1 MCKTSLLF
9 FFSFLVLAQQFAFAL
24 KETSIGRFDVSATLS
39 GKYDSRVF
47 GISSTAFQASRNST
61 SSLISSQEIKSE
73 DDFVI
78 SFSPALHLTKKLKW
92 FEISGSTGIQLTQ
105 YIKNEDKS
113 YVIPIT
119 TLLVDFDES
128 LKKKVSNNAKIRFS
142 ATFDLGQH
150 IDTSVLEQDLV
161 SYSYFTFGLNAR
173 YNHSPKFGVSTG
185 TSYSLR
191 NYQTGSVSERAYQ
204 DLSTLPIYAS
214 AFYIYSEKLDFFTQ
228 YGFSQSK
235 GSGTSAPSL
244 TNSVSHSISFGANGD
259 LSPKLSGNAQVGY
272 AVQDY
277 ENPSN
282 SNQDNFTIG
291 VALNWRFN
299 EKTSFIFDADRSFAP
314 SAQGFS
320 MFSTM
325 GRVSVMH
332 RFTQDLSGSAYFSY
346 GVVEY
351 TYANLPSLRPSDS
364 SSLDQFG
371 MGFSLT
377 KVLSD
382 HFTTSGGYDYSHS
395 KRDIDSFGRHII
407 SMQLTGRF

>member
-1 MCKTSLLF
+1 MSRANLLF
-9 FFSFLVLAQQFAFAL
+9 LFCSYVLTQQLSFAL
-24 KETSIGRFDVSATLS
+24 KETAIGELDVSATLT

-47 GISSTAFQASRNST
+47 GVSSSAYQASRNST

-73 DDFVI
+73 DDFII
-78 SFSPALHLTKKLKW
+78 SFSPALHLTKKLRW
-92 FEISGSTGIQLTQ
+92 FEISGSAGIQLTQ
-105 YIKNEDKS
+105 YIKNDDKS

-119 TLLVDFDES
+119 TLSVDFDES
-128 LKKKVSNNAKIRFS
+128 LTKKVSNNAKIRFS

-161 SYSYFTFGLNAR
+161 SYSYFTLGLNAR
-173 YNHSPKFGVSTG
+173 YNHSSKFGVSAG

-191 NYQTGSVSERAYQ
+191 NYQTGSVSERPYQ
-204 DLSTLPIYAS
+204 DLSTLPLSAS

-228 YGFSQSK
+228 YGYSKSK
-235 GSGTSAPSL
+235 GSGSSAPSL
-244 TNSVSHSISFGANGD
+244 TNSHSHSISFGANGV
-259 LSPKLSGNAQVGY
+259 LSPKLTGNAQVGY

-277 ENPSN
+277 ENPTTP
-282 SNQDNFTIG
+282 NQDNLTMG

-299 EKTSFIFDADRSFAP
+299 EKTSFAFDVDRSFSP
-314 SAQGFS
+314 SAQGFA

-325 GRVSVMH
+325 GRVSVLH
-332 RFTQDLSGSAYFSY
+332 RFTQDLSGSAYLSY
-346 GVVEY
+346 GVVDY
-351 TYANLPSLRPSDS
+351 TYANLPPLPPRDS

-371 MGFSLT
+371 MGFNIS

-395 KRDIDSFGRHII
+395 KRDIDSFGRHLITA
-407 SMQLTGRF
+407 QLTGRF